1 MSRAG
6 FVLVGGNSSRM
17 GTNKAFLRIGER
29 SLLDC
34 AARVVCQAAGSVALV
49 GDPAIYGNLGYAV
62 APDTMPGLGPL
73 AGIHAALQYSHLQR
87 AADWNLVTACD
98 MPALSSEL
106 LESMLDLAE
115 TEGDISWDCVI
126 PEGPTGRLEPLCA
139 VYHRRCLDR
148 IERAL
153 ATGVRKVT
161 EGVAGLRVLPRRF
174 ADDRAFQ
181 NLNTPLQW
189 DRFVNG

>member
-1 MSRAG
+1 MGRAG

-17 GTNKAFLRIGER
+17 GRNKAFLRIGER
-29 SLLDC
+29 SLLDR
-34 AARVVCQAAGSVALV
+34 AACVVSQAAGSVVLV
-49 GDPAIYGNLGYAV
+49 GDPAIYGHLGYTVV
-62 APDTMPGLGPL
+62 ADTISGVGPL
-73 AGIHAALQYSHLQR
+73 AGIFAALQYANLQS

-98 MPALSSEL
+98 MPALSSQM
-106 LESMLDLAE
+106 LESLLDLAE
-115 TEGDISWDCVI
+115 PGEGVWDCVL

-139 VYHRRCLDR
+139 VYHTRCLQH

-153 ATGVRKVT
+153 AKGVRKVT
-161 EGVAGLRVLPRRF
+161 DGLAGLRIRRQPF

-181 NLNTPLQW
+181 NLNTPLEL